1 MTNNFRLVQ
10 NYCAQ
15 LPTEPCIE
23 PSNKTNLAASSMTTH
38 DIQDDRIKHQPLV
51 SPFQAMTSPVA
62 QQIKEFESCKR
73 FQFLSFFE
81 SLKES
86 SFKLFPQL
94 LNQKS
99 SKRKKESQ
107 LFTQHSTFFFLI
119 LLSGKT
125 CFLFKKKLF
134 STFSCKKV

>member
-1 MTNNFRLVQ
+1 MFL
-10 NYCAQ
+10 AQ
-15 LPTEPCIE
+15 LPTEPCIK
-23 PSNKTNLAASSMTTH
+23 PSNETNLAASSMTTH
-38 DIQDDRIKHQPLV
+38 DIQDDRIKHQPNV

-62 QQIKEFESCKR
+62 HQIKEFESCKR

-107 LFTQHSTFFFLI
+107 LFTQHSTFFLFNTSFRQN
-119 LLSGKT
+119 LLP
-125 CFLFKKKLF
+125 F
-134 STFSCKKV
+134 